1 MQPEAGGTGIV
12 RAGMIN
18 VLPEW
23 MRSARFRITILYSTV
38 LFLIAAALLATLYF
52 ALLRS
57 LQSDEPLYKRY
68 GFITIER
75 GGDRLLGGRIVDA
88 SEFERQ
94 VNQHALE
101 TLREFSFGA
110 LGVLFVVSLGVGW
123 VISGRVLSPIDR
135 ITSVANEIQATDL
148 SRRIDLGGPADE
160 LRRLADT
167 FDGMLGRL
175 DAAFEAQRRFIA
187 DASHELRNP
196 LAVMRTNIDVVLAD
210 PHASKEDLRHA
221 ATVVRSATDR
231 MRRLVDDLLAL
242 ARLEAPSAVKEPVDL
257 GEVVSE
263 AVEEFRA
270 VASARAVSIAV
281 SSASGARAPGDGE
294 ALKRALVN
302 LIDNALSFGPA
313 GSRVVVASGHSDP
326 WVWIAVADEGPGID
340 PEHHEQVFERF
351 WRADRGR
358 SRALGGSGLGLAIV
372 RQIAQGHGGAV
383 RVYSTPGAGATFV
396 LWLPL
401 LGANRAPDA
410 AEVPRVSPLAPTRAF
425 RAPFASA

>member
-1 MQPEAGGTGIV
+1 MSSDSGRSGMGPAGL
-12 RAGMIN
+12 IN
-18 VLPEW
+18 LLPEW

-38 LFLIAAALLATLYF
+38 LFLIAAVLLGTLYF
-52 ALLRS
+52 ALLQS
-57 LQSDEPLYKRY
+57 LHSDEPLYKRY
-68 GFITIER
+68 GFIRIER
-75 GGDRLLGGRIVDA
+75 DGDRVLDGRIVDA
-88 SEFERQ
+88 PEFERQ

-160 LRRLADT
+160 LKRLADT

-175 DAAFEAQRRFIA
+175 DAAFDAQRRFIA

-210 PHASKEDLRHA
+210 PHASNEDLRHA
-221 ATVVRSATDR
+221 ASVVQRATDR

-242 ARLEAPSAVKEPVDL
+242 ARLEAPSAVKEHVDL
-257 GEVVSE
+257 AEVVSE
-263 AVEEFRA
+263 AVEELRA
-270 VASARAVSIAV
+270 VASARDVTIAM
-281 SSASGARAPGDGE
+281 ASAPGASAAGDRE

-302 LIDNALSFGPA
+302 LIDNALRFGPA
-313 GSRVVVASGHSDP
+313 GSRVAASSGRSGP
-326 WVWIAVADEGPGID
+326 WVWLAVVDEGPGID
-340 PEHHEQVFERF
+340 PEHHERVFERF
-351 WRADRGR
+351 WRADKGR

-372 RQIAQGHGGAV
+372 RQIAEGHGGAV

-396 LWLPL
+396 LWLPA
-401 LGANRAPDA
+401 LGARRVPNA
-410 AEVPRVSPLAPTRAF
+410 AEIPRASPSPAWISG
-425 RAPFASA
+425 APFASA

>member
-1 MQPEAGGTGIV
+1 V
-12 RAGMIN
+12 IN

-38 LFLIAAALLATLYF
+38 LFLIAAVLLGTLYF
-52 ALLRS
+52 ALLQS

-68 GFITIER
+68 GFIRIER
-75 GGDRLLGGRIVDA
+75 DGNRVLDGRIVEA

-148 SRRIDLGGPADE
+148 SRRIDLEGPADE

-167 FDGMLGRL
+167 FDGMLARL
-175 DAAFEAQRRFIA
+175 DAAFEAQKRFIA

-210 PHASKEDLRHA
+210 PHASNDDLRQVV
-221 ATVVRSATDR
+221 TVVQRATDR

-242 ARLEAPSAVKEPVDL
+242 ARLQAPSALREPVDL
-257 GEVVSE
+257 PVLVTE
-263 AVEEFRA
+263 AAEELRA
-270 VASARAVSIAV
+270 VAAARDVSIVVAAGEGT
-281 SSASGARAPGDGE
+281 STGDKE

-302 LIDNALSFGPA
+302 LIDNALGFGPE
-313 GSRVVVASGHSDP
+313 GSRVVVASGRSNQ
-326 WVWIAVADEGPGID
+326 WGWIGVADEGPGID
-340 PEHHEQVFERF
+340 AEHHERVFERF
-351 WRADRGR
+351 WRADKSR
-358 SRALGGSGLGLAIV
+358 SRELGGSGLGLAIV
-372 RQIAQGHGGAV
+372 RQIAEGHGGAV
-383 RVYSTPGAGATFV
+383 RVYSTPGRGATFV
-396 LWLPL
+396 LWLPPV
-401 LGANRAPDA
+401 GAEPTLRAS
-410 AEVPRVSPLAPTRAF
+410 EIPRSSPLAPGRVSG
-425 RAPFASA
+425 APYAST

>member
-1 MQPEAGGTGIV
+1 MSDL
-12 RAGMIN
+12 
-18 VLPEW
+18 LPEW

-38 LFLIAAALLATLYF
+38 LFLIAAALLGTLYF
-52 ALLRS
+52 ALLQS

-68 GFITIER
+68 GFIRIER
-75 GGDRLLGGRIVDA
+75 DGNRVLDGRIVDA

-148 SRRIDLGGPADE
+148 SRRIGLGGPADE
-160 LRRLADT
+160 LKRLADT
-167 FDGMLGRL
+167 FDGMLARL
-175 DAAFEAQRRFIA
+175 DAAFEAQKRFIA

-210 PHASKEDLRHA
+210 PRASNDELRQ
-221 ATVVRSATDR
+221 VVSVVQRATDR

-242 ARLEAPSAVKEPVDL
+242 ARLEAPNALRESVDL
-257 GEVVSE
+257 SVLVTE
-263 AVEEFRA
+263 AAEELRA
-270 VASARAVSIAV
+270 VAAARDISIVVA
-281 SSASGARAPGDGE
+281 AREATATGDKE

-302 LIDNALSFGPA
+302 LVDNALGFGPE
-313 GSRVVVASGHSDP
+313 GSHVVVASGRSDP
-326 WVWIAVADEGPGID
+326 WAWIAVADEGPGIN
-340 PEHHEQVFERF
+340 PEHHERVFERF
-351 WRADRGR
+351 WRADKSR

-372 RQIAQGHGGAV
+372 RQIAEGHGGAV
-383 RVYSTPGAGATFV
+383 RVYSTPGEGATFV
-396 LWLPL
+396 VWLPSI
-401 LGANRAPDA
+401 GEERAPSA
-410 AEVPRVSPLAPTRAF
+410 TEVPRSAPLTQRGARGAPY
-425 RAPFASA
+425 ASA